1 MKLSEIQEEWTKD
14 APINETNL
22 GHEAARVPI
31 LHAKYITVLSRTKL
45 QLRKAESDYFN
56 TRRLKYRYYRGEMTR
71 DELEQEGWNQFQG
84 NKPLKNEMDELLQC
98 DEHLVALEDKVEYFK
113 TMIYTLEQIIRSLN
127 SRTWDIKS
135 GIEWAKFTNGM
146 M

>member
-1 MKLSEIQEEWTKD
+1 MKLSEVQEEWKKD
-14 APINETNL
+14 APIDEMNL

-31 LHAKYITVLSRTKL
+31 LHAKYLEVLSRTKL

-56 TRRLKYRYYRGEMTR
+56 TRRKKYKYFRGEMTKQ
-71 DELEQEGWNQFQG
+71 ELEDEEWVQYQG

-98 DEHLVALEDKVEYFK
+98 DEVLISLEDKIEYFK

-135 GIEWAKFTNGM
+135 GIEWSKFTNGM